1 MLIANFYKEQYEC
14 LRSKFL
20 RAYGVIK
27 EDVEVSFEKMQKIN
41 CILEDFNWMMDHELV
56 TLQS

>member
-1 MLIANFYKEQYEC
+1 MGNHEHSSRIAHFYKEEYGR

-27 EDVEVSFEKMQKIN
+27 EDVEVSFERMQKIN
-41 CILEDFNWMMDHELV
+41 CILEDFN
-56 TLQS
+56 